1 MKKRAFTLIEL
12 LVVIAIIA
20 ILASI
25 ALPLFLK
32 ALEKGKLTS
41 DTNNLHQIGIAL
53 LAYQN
58 DNGGKMPPDGTAMSF
73 VVSQE
78 GTNQVL
84 WNYSGK
90 SFAVWHSGFDPR
102 QGSEGDS
109 YPVSYSINGKVLMPT
124 AGTPAPGSW
133 NGDLASAAVPPSRLI
148 VASPDF
154 TGRADAGAAS
164 WGNNIASLVQALP
177 NKGTGMILTGT
188 FYRLIPTLFG
198 DAHVEMVP
206 AANYQCT
213 AADNTKWI
221 EWDPM
226 HPNVP

>member
-1 MKKRAFTLIEL
+1 MKKSAFTLIEL

-25 ALPLFLK
+25 ALPVFLK
-32 ALEKGKLTS
+32 ALEKGRLTA
-41 DTNNLHQIGIAL
+41 DENNLHQIGIAL

-58 DNGGKMPPDGTAMSF
+58 DNGGKMPLDGTAMSF
-73 VVSQE
+73 VVSQQA
-78 GTNQVL
+78 TNQTL
-84 WNYSGK
+84 WNYTGK

-102 QGSEGDS
+102 EGAEGDS

-124 AGTPAPGSW
+124 GGAPALGSW
-133 NGDLASAAVPPSRLI
+133 NGDLASAAVATSRLI
-148 VASPDF
+148 VASPNF
-154 TGRADAGAAS
+154 TGRADIGAAS
-164 WGNNIASLVQALP
+164 WGKNVASLVQALP
-177 NKGTGMILTGT
+177 NKGTGMVLTGT
-188 FYRLIPTLFG
+188 CYRQMPTLFA
-198 DAHVEMVP
+198 DSHVHMVP

-213 AADNTKWI
+213 AADNTQWI